1 MEAVTPHLFALP
13 RPRTVGDSRKEKG
26 EKERESLGFNLH
38 SILIPIRYRGFPF
51 LWFTS
56 YTGST
61 GTICTAKEGVFRG
74 STPMHTDVASS
85 SIKYRTI
92 NNLPSRWYT
101 SLSILA
107 MRADSSPLSDRLP
120 QGNRKAFR
128 LFVSITVSQWTRRNS
143 LTTKVPARREVR
155 EGRSFHPE
163 IRNYRSDFYRGAD
176 SRNMLR

>member
-13 RPRTVGDSRKEKG
+13 RPRTIGDVRREKRWKEW
-26 EKERESLGFNLH
+26 ESLGFNLH

-56 YTGST
+56 YGSST

-74 STPMHTDVASS
+74 PTPMHTDVALS
-85 SIKYRTI
+85 SIKYQTI

-107 MRADSSPLSDRLP
+107 MLSVERSG
-120 QGNRKAFR
+120 QRKAFR

-143 LTTKVPARREVR
+143 LTTKVPTRREVHS

-163 IRNYRSDFYRGAD
+163 IRNYRSDFYYGAD
-176 SRNMLR
+176 AYNMLR